1 MKFCSVYFGFVIKQE
16 YAKTNQNAAL
26 ALMFGRL
33 KAWAVLFKPAVA
45 FMKKILMLFLT
56 FVLFSSLGI
65 AQDKNK
71 HESAYL
77 KVRTGDET
85 ITYEFDSVLDFDENS
100 EKILNEINAS
110 NPTHKKDKDTNL
122 TIEISI
128 TTISDNVSSTV
139 TGSVTAFYSSII
151 SAVKKLRTQLIAIV
165 IG

>member
-65 AQDKNK
+65 AQDKTK
-71 HESAYL
+71 QESAYL

>member
-1 MKFCSVYFGFVIKQE
+1 
-16 YAKTNQNAAL
+16 
-26 ALMFGRL
+26 
-33 KAWAVLFKPAVA
+33 
-45 FMKKILMLFLT
+45 MLFLT

-77 KVRTGDET
+77 KIKTGDET
-85 ITYEFDSVLDFDENS
+85 ITYEFDSLTDFDENS
-100 EKILNEINAS
+100 EKILNEITTPNS
-110 NPTHKKDKDTNL
+110 TNKKEKDSNL

-128 TTISDNVSSTV
+128 TTTSDNVSTTI

-151 SAVKKLRTQLIAIV
+151 SAIKKLRTQLIAIA